1 MKKALFL
8 MALAAAQTVGAQQ
21 LANST
26 FDAAWVNCY
35 PWAAGKT
42 TSTAKGTQPE
52 GWCISNV
59 PDASSLATLPIL
71 GSVETGANGTGKSVK
86 LTNNS
91 ASGQNIPAYIT
102 LGTTWATAEVQGLP
116 TDVRNE
122 DGGVFGGIEFT
133 YHPDAV
139 RLSYMCDRSAGAENI
154 SVVAYLWKGKWT
166 QTNVPSNTAVKYM
179 FGYGT
184 ATKVTMYD
192 RINNILGKETLTG
205 DIPPTHTDDAALI
218 ASVEYYSNAAQST
231 WKTQEFPLN
240 YGEYAGQPV
249 NVEKFNIVVAAC
261 GIFDDRSLIKSG
273 NSITIDDVELVYW
286 HGLSDLSYEGATLAF
301 DEETTNYDLSSVFYD
316 EAKLS
321 YVIKGQAATA
331 TKSYNP
337 ETAVLTIC
345 VEGEDIDSNPDSYTE
360 YTVQFKKL
368 ELISSKTYSEDIYV
382 TINGNTMDKQVAN
395 VLVETY
401 NDGTIDF
408 VLKNFV
414 CFIDGQ
420 PMPVGN
426 IAVSGIPVASD
437 GSFAFNDG
445 IQIANGDD
453 SAYEQWAGPMVTELC
468 GGSVP
473 LDLNGKFI
481 GEDHVIVTIA
491 IDVSS
496 ALGQVINVHLGY
508 ARLESGAMTVFS
520 DAQYGTF
527 CAPFAVEIPEGVKA
541 YTVPSVTGGVLDL
554 NELTGTI
561 PANTPVVLY
570 SELEDGYFSPDLF
583 GVVEEGTPKVG
594 LLTGV
599 YEDGYVPVGSY
610 VLQLKYLDEE
620 SYKVGFYKVVEDA
633 PLYIYPN
640 RCYLTVPASGGIK
653 EAFFFNEDDA
663 TGIKAMVNGQ
673 WSMDNGIYNLAGQR
687 MSKMQKGINIV
698 NGKKIL
704 K

>member
-1 MKKALFL
+1 MKRLFIALCLVAFA
-8 MALAAAQTVGAQQ
+8 MGAQAQQ

-59 PDASSLATLPIL
+59 PDASSLANLPIL
-71 GSVETGANGTGKSVK
+71 GSEETGANGTGKSVK

-116 TDVRNE
+116 TQVRNE

-205 DIPPTHTDDAALI
+205 DTPPTHTDDAALI

-321 YVIKGQAATA
+321 YSIKGQAATA

-337 ETAVLTIC
+337 ETAILTIR
-345 VEGEDIDSNPDSYTE
+345 VEGEDIASNPDSYTE

-453 SAYEQWAGPMVTELC
+453 SAYEQWAGPMVTMLC

-508 ARLESGAMTVFS
+508 AFAAMAVDS
-520 DAQYGTF
+520 DAKYGTF
-527 CAPFAVEIPEGVKA
+527 CAPFTV
-541 YTVPSVTGGVLDL
+541 TVPAGVEASTIVSVGANGL
-554 NELTGTI
+554 LTLSEVAGTI
-561 PANTPVVLY
+561 PANTPVVLFAE
-570 SELEDGYFSPDLF
+570 SGLERTEFFDLAEDGTS
-583 GVVEEGTPKVG
+583 VAG

-599 YEDGYVPVGSY
+599 YESTQAPVGSY
-610 VLQLKYLDEE
+610 VLQNQDAI
-620 SYKVGFYKVVEDA
+620 GFYQVAAGSQPTVGA
-633 PLYIYPN
+633 N
-640 RCYLTVPASGGIK
+640 RCYLTAPESGVK
-653 EAFFFNEDDA
+653 AFYFSEDDA
-663 TGIKAMVNGQ
+663 TSIQTIDNGQ
-673 WSMDNGIYNLAGQR
+673 QTAEGAIYNVAGQR
-687 MSKMQKGINIV
+687 LNKMQRGINII

>member
-1 MKKALFL
+1 MKKLFIVL
-8 MALAAAQTVGAQQ
+8 CLVAFAMGVQAQQ
-21 LANST
+21 LANTT
-26 FDAAWVNCY
+26 FDATWVDCY

-42 TSTAKGTQPE
+42 TSTAKGTQPG

-59 PDASSLATLPIL
+59 PDASSLASLPIL
-71 GSVETGANGTGKSVK
+71 GLEETGANGTGKSVK

-116 TDVRNE
+116 TKVRNE

-139 RLSYMCDRSAGAENI
+139 RLTYMCDRSAGAENI
-154 SVVAYLWKGKWT
+154 SVVAYLWKGQWT
-166 QTNVPSNTAVKYM
+166 QTNVPSNTAVKLM
-179 FGYGT
+179 GGYGT

-205 DIPPTHTDDAALI
+205 DTPPTHTDDAALI
-218 ASVEYYSNAAQST
+218 ASVEYYSNAVQST

-301 DEETTNYDLSSVFYD
+301 DEETTNYDLSSVLYD

-321 YVIKGQAATA
+321 YSIKGQAATA

-337 ETAVLTIC
+337 ETAILTIR
-345 VEGEDIDSNPDSYTE
+345 VEGEDIASNPDSYTE

-453 SAYEQWAGPMVTELC
+453 SAYEEWAGPTVTMLC

-508 ARLESGAMTVFS
+508 AFATMAVDT
-520 DAQYGTF
+520 DAKYGTF
-527 CAPFAVEIPEGVKA
+527 CAPFTV
-541 YTVPSVTGGVLDL
+541 TVPAGVEASTVVSVGANGL
-554 NELTGTI
+554 LTLSEVAGTI
-561 PANTPVVLY
+561 PANTPVVLFAE
-570 SELEDGYFSPDLF
+570 SGLERMEFFDLAEDG
-583 GVVEEGTPKVG
+583 TPVAG
-594 LLTGV
+594 RLTGV
-599 YEDGYVPVGSY
+599 YESTQAPVGSY
-610 VLQLKYLDEE
+610 VLQNQGA
-620 SYKVGFYKVVEDA
+620 VGFYQVAAGSQPTVGA
-633 PLYIYPN
+633 N
-640 RCYLTVPASGGIK
+640 RCYLTAPESGVK
-653 EAFFFNEDDA
+653 AFYFNEDDA
-663 TGIKAMVNGQ
+663 TSIQTIENGQ
-673 WSMDNGIYNLAGQR
+673 QEAEAAIYNLAGQR
-687 MSKMQKGINIV
+687 LNKMQRGINII

>member
-1 MKKALFL
+1 MKRLFIALCLVAFA
-8 MALAAAQTVGAQQ
+8 MGAQAQQ

-26 FDAAWVNCY
+26 FDAAWVKCY

-42 TSTAKGTQPE
+42 TSTAKGTQPG

-59 PDASSLATLPIL
+59 PDASSLASLPIL
-71 GSVETGANGTGKSVK
+71 GSEEVGANGTGKSVK

-102 LGTTWATAEVQGLP
+102 LGTTWATAEVQGIP
-116 TDVRNE
+116 TQVRNE

-139 RLSYMCDRSAGAENI
+139 RLTYMCDRSAGAENI

-166 QTNVPSNTAVKYM
+166 QTNVPSNTAVKLM
-179 FGYGT
+179 GYGT

-205 DIPPTHTDDAALI
+205 DTPPTHTDDAALI
-218 ASVEYYSNAAQST
+218 ASVEYYSNAVQST

-337 ETAVLTIC
+337 ETAVLTIR
-345 VEGEDIDSNPDSYTE
+345 VEGEDIASNPDSYTE

-426 IAVSGIPVASD
+426 IAVSGIAVDSD

-453 SAYEQWAGPMVTELC
+453 SAYEQWAGPMVTMLC

-508 ARLESGAMTVFS
+508 AFAAMAVDT
-520 DAQYGTF
+520 DAKYGTF
-527 CAPFAVEIPEGVKA
+527 CAPFTV
-541 YTVPSVTGGVLDL
+541 TVPAGVEASTVVSVGANGL
-554 NELTGTI
+554 LTLSEVAGTI
-561 PANTPVVLY
+561 PANTPVVLFAE
-570 SELEDGYFSPDLF
+570 SGLERTEFFDLAEDG
-583 GVVEEGTPKVG
+583 TPVAG

-599 YEDGYVPVGSY
+599 YESTQAPVGSY
-610 VLQLKYLDEE
+610 VLQNQGA
-620 SYKVGFYKVVEDA
+620 VGFYQVAAGSQPTVGA
-633 PLYIYPN
+633 N
-640 RCYLTVPASGGIK
+640 RCYLTAPESGVK
-653 EAFFFNEDDA
+653 AFYFNEDDA
-663 TGIKAMVNGQ
+663 TSIQTIDNGQ
-673 WSMDNGIYNLAGQR
+673 QTAEGAIYNVAGQR
-687 MSKMQKGINIV
+687 LNKMQRGINII